1 MVRNNFWRR
10 FGVVLIA
17 LLAPVALI
25 GCSGGSNADASGPDS
40 TGGDASTT
48 TTAAAKAS
56 TAALTPDGVA
66 QQIADAGIGCS
77 DYAPE
82 VVDPSETVE
91 MAPEPPNSAGS
102 CTIEGTKMTITVFE
116 TKDAEEMATAQIKTV
131 YALWAKAMGV
141 TNLTAVK
148 AGKDNRV
155 WIHVSSVSAGDA
167 AATPE
172 QDALLEKIAKSLNG
186 KVVVTDF

>member
-1 MVRNNFWRR
+1 
-10 FGVVLIA
+10 
-17 LLAPVALI
+17 
-25 GCSGGSNADASGPDS
+25 
-40 TGGDASTT
+40 
-48 TTAAAKAS
+48 
-56 TAALTPDGVA
+56 
-66 QQIADAGIGCS
+66 
-77 DYAPE
+77 
-82 VVDPSETVE
+82 
-91 MAPEPPNSAGS
+91 MAPEPPNDAGS

-131 YALWAKAMGV
+131 WAMWAKAMGV

-155 WIHVSSVSAGDA
+155 WIQVSSVSGSGEAE
-167 AATPE
+167 TPE